1 MEILLLTQTSLK
13 SWWRKLLIKIPL
25 DLILTLMRYRT
36 NYEKDE
42 ILKKRMIENGI
53 ADRIEWIVDDRQRV
67 VDMWRNNGFNVL
79 QCRQWKEKE

>member
-1 MEILLLTQTSLK
+1 
-13 SWWRKLLIKIPL
+13 
-25 DLILTLMRYRT
+25 
-36 NYEKDE
+36 
-42 ILKKRMIENGI
+42 MIENGI